1 MTPRRKFNLIFGI
14 ALFITIVGIAF
25 VIWLDKTEGE
35 SESPTP
41 AAGDLE
47 YIVVNANAITALFAL
62 YPSDEA
68 LDEALSY
75 YCEGSRGLECV
86 DRKSSYIIERA
97 YSCYKENPEIKKEN
111 VLVELYGFKSDPDI
125 IFLRA
130 EMVSQNEAEV
140 ETVEVWKGERTIHT
154 YTLKSAGGSWRING
168 ESWNVMDSSSLEA
181 C

>member
-1 MTPRRKFNLIFGI
+1 MI
-14 ALFITIVGIAF
+14 AIVGVTF
-25 VIWLDKTEGE
+25 VIWLDQTEDK
-35 SESPTP
+35 SDKDLTPT
-41 AAGDLE
+41 AGDLE

-75 YCEGSRGLECV
+75 YREGSEGLECV

-130 EMVSQNEAEV
+130 EIVSQNEAEA
-140 ETVEVWKGERTIHT
+140 ETVEVWKGERTLHA
-154 YTLKSAGGSWRING
+154 YTLKFAGGSWRING
-168 ESWNVMDSSSLEA
+168 ESWNVMDSSPLIV
-181 C
+181 CRNI